1 MMQRTRARRE
11 GWCERY
17 TRLDCT
23 MAERE
28 VARGAHT
35 FRRHVVTYMSHEH
48 AHCLTV
54 LGAHKYF
61 RRNVIGRAT
70 ECVCHFTSLQA
81 LLWIIKW
88 RHCYDVIASKMRS
101 SHFVKKNDK
110 PGCNCAQK
118 KRSQHPLKDNNN
130 NLSIQTTSSGNLLLT
145 SIANYLHVASS
156 RGYTGSSRPRSD
168 VRSSRPDSGRRMMV
182 QCQGAGGKWCL
193 NQTRTGNANQAETC
207 NHNKTKGNPAKKTV
221 DDTTK
226 VRHAHG
232 TVSCGC

>member
-1 MMQRTRARRE
+1 M
-11 GWCERY
+11 
-17 TRLDCT
+17 
-23 MAERE
+23 
-28 VARGAHT
+28 
-35 FRRHVVTYMSHEH
+35 HVVTYMYMSHEH

-70 ECVCHFTSLQA
+70 ERVCHFTSLQA

-118 KRSQHPLKDNNN
+118 KKRSQHPSKDNNN
-130 NLSIQTTSSGNLLLT
+130 SSNQTTVSGNLLLT

-156 RGYTGSSRPRSD
+156 RGYPGSSRPRSD
-168 VRSSRPDSGRRMMV
+168 VRSSRPDSDRRMMV
-182 QCQGAGGKWCL
+182 QCQGPQGASGKIVSEPNPHRQCKSSNNVQSQQNREILQRKLSTTQQRFDTPTERCHAAANSWLVAWCPYM
-193 NQTRTGNANQAETC
+193 QT
-207 NHNKTKGNPAKKTV
+207 V
-221 DDTTK
+221 Y
-226 VRHAHG
+226 
-232 TVSCGC
+232 